1 MSTHQTNLADRR
13 ATKEQGGQSLLE
25 TAFAMPLLLGLA
37 FNIINFAYL
46 WILLLTLSAAP
57 RMGAQYASQG
67 GAAGTATAVPS
78 ATSISNLVYE
88 NLANTIKGASSANT
102 SVQVCANTVGVNATT
117 GAALCTQFGPTFGF
131 PAPAVDPEA
140 PVFVL
145 QRVDVGYPVTPIIPG
160 AAFSIIWP
168 SNLKFHRQVSMRCLY

>member
-1 MSTHQTNLADRR
+1 MSRQQTSLADQH
-13 ATKEQGGQSLLE
+13 ATKAQDGQSLLE

-37 FNIINFAYL
+37 FNVINFAYM

-67 GAAGTATAVPS
+67 GAAGTASAVPS
-78 ATSISNLVYE
+78 ATSISNLVYD
-88 NLANTIKGASSANT
+88 NLTNTIKGASSATT
-102 SVQVCANTVGVNATT
+102 SVQVCTRTVGVNSTT
-117 GAALCTQFGPTFGF
+117 GAALCTQFGPPVGF

-145 QRVDVGYPVTPIIPG
+145 HRVDVQYPVTPIIPG
-160 AAFSIIWP
+160 AAFSIVWP